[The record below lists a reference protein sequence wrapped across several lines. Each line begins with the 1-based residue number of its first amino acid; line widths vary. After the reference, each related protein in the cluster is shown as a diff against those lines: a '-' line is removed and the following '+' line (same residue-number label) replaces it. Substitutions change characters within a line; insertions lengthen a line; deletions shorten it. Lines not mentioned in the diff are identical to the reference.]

1 MTRAASPLPTEARAA
16 LAAQGL
22 SQFNA
27 CGVARLPMIRKT
39 EASLT
44 WMLQK
49 GTFPRGAMI
58 GGRMY
63 WRESDVLDWINAQ
76 FEGAS

>member
-1 MTRAASPLPTEARAA
+1 MT
-16 LAAQGL
+16 
-22 SQFNA
+22 
-27 CGVARLPMIRKT
+27 ARLGRVTPHLLVKKEVAPMIRKT
-39 EASLT
+39 EASLN

-63 WRESDVLDWINAQ
+63 WRESDVLDWIDRQ
-76 FEGAS
+76 FEEAS